1 MSYERLEL
9 IDGVTKWDT
18 EKVQHLE
25 DAIIKN
31 ENDIQKYHNDTV
43 VEMQADWD
51 QNDETAK
58 DYIKNRPFYVEHS
71 TVEPYEPIYH
81 PIDEKFIPD
90 TIAKVTD
97 IPVMD
102 ITLTNEGAAADAKAV
117 GEAISNLENKV
128 DNKQIEEY
136 FEEVIGTETL
146 IGSSSHGES
155 IEVRP
160 ALFDRPINL
169 KLVNKLSGKIFILK
183 DEDFSGGRGEF
194 NYEGPADLSFGIR
207 FSGENV
213 TFFEKGVNDSAE
225 SYDLY
230 KIEFKT
236 LDEKY
241 ISNTI
246 VRKTELEEYFY
257 VYEEELYVNSFEERM
272 IGFLGQFLNEVKR
285 PIRLKFVNTLT
296 GEIQIV
302 KEKDLNITYEG
313 PSGGPTYEVITYNNP
328 NGLIVQQFSMSST
341 DILLEYFHGQCDDIV
356 VYGLIPIDDKKE
368 LNEEYIPDTIARA
381 PKATFDD
388 IEEAPTASDFNT
400 LLSIL
405 REAGILATE

>member
-31 ENDIQKYHNDTV
+31 ENDIQKYHNDTI
-43 VEMQADWD
+43 VEMQADWN
-51 QNDETAK
+51 QEDETAK

-71 TVEPYEPIYH
+71 AAEPYELIYH

-136 FEEVIGTETL
+136 FEGVLGTETL
-146 IGSSSHGES
+146 IGSIIGGDMF
-155 IEVRP
+155 IQP

-169 KLVNKLSGKIFILK
+169 KLVNKRSGKVLILK
-183 DEDFSGGRGEF
+183 DEDFSGEKGEF
-194 NYEGPADLSFGIR
+194 YYKDPIDSCYFSIR
-207 FSGENV
+207 FSGTNV
-213 TFFEKGVNDSAE
+213 NIGAKDADPEP
-225 SYDLY
+225 YDLY
-230 KIEFKT
+230 KLEQKT

-246 VRKTELEEYFY
+246 VRKTDLLPIEECFH
-257 VYEEELYVNSFEERM
+257 VYEEELYVNSFEERATF
-272 IGFLGQFLNEVKR
+272 FLGQFLNEVKR
-285 PIRLKFVNTLT
+285 PIRLKFVNTST

-302 KEKDLNITYEG
+302 KEKDLNITYVEY
-313 PSGGPTYEVITYNNP
+313 PPYEVITYNNP

-341 DILLEYFHGQCDDIV
+341 DISLEYFHGQCDDIV
-356 VYGLIPIDDKKE
+356 IYGLIPIDGKKE

-381 PKATFDD
+381 PGATFNN